1 MPKNQPEFELQCA
14 VAEYLR
20 RQYPNV
26 MFLSDV
32 RASLKLTIPQQVRQK
47 KLQADNFAM
56 PDMVIFKPK
65 RGPVFP
71 YHGLFLEFKAET
83 PFKKDGTLKKN
94 AHLKNQMAAVVSL
107 RDLNYV
113 AGFVWDFEMAKDLID
128 TYLQ

>member
-56 PDMVIFKPK
+56 PDMLIFYPK
-65 RGPVFP
+65 GGF
-71 YHGLFLEFKAET
+71 HGLFLEFKAET
-83 PFKKDGTLKKN
+83 PFKEDGTLKKN
-94 AHLKNQMAAVVSL
+94 AHIEAQAAAIERL
-107 RDLNYV
+107 NDLNYV
-113 AGFVWDFEMAKDLID
+113 AEFVWDFEMAKELID

>member
-65 RGPVFP
+65 GGF
-71 YHGLFLEFKAET
+71 HGLFLEFKAET
-83 PFKKDGTLKKN
+83 PFKKDGNLKKN
-94 AHLKNQMAAVVSL
+94 AHIEAQAAAIERL
-107 RDLNYV
+107 EDLDYI
-113 AGFVWDFEMAKDLID
+113 ATFVWDFEMAKEIID
-128 TYLQ
+128 AYLQ

>member
-1 MPKNQPEFELQCA
+1 MPKNQPEFELQCT

-56 PDMVIFKPK
+56 PDMVIFYPK
-65 RGPVFP
+65 GFAPGV
-71 YHGLFLEFKAET
+71 FLEFKATT

-94 AHLKNQMAAVVSL
+94 AHIEAQAATIERL
-107 RDLNYV
+107 EDLDYI
-113 AGFVWDFEMAKDLID
+113 ATFVWDFEMAKEIID
-128 TYLQ
+128 AYLQ

>member
-32 RASLKLTIPQQVRQK
+32 RASLKLTGPQQVRQK

-56 PDMVIFKPK
+56 PDMVIFKPSY
-65 RGPVFP
+65 GF
-71 YHGLFLEFKAET
+71 HGLFLEFKAET

-94 AHLKNQMAAVVSL
+94 EHLEAQATAIERLENLDYLAM
-107 RDLNYV
+107 
-113 AGFVWDFEMAKDLID
+113 FVWDFERAKEFID